1 MSGSR
6 FIRIKVW
13 EKCVLSSEK
22 FVFLSVYVFEVVWRF
37 ENTSH
42 QFTCWQWGKGFS
54 QLTQFKDTA
63 KVQTENMLTL
73 LYGWLIGLVIQ
84 VYLCGSLSISVLF
97 ILMNQLQQKVQNQRF
112 LKQQEVVLAFQR
124 QVLPLGNHFGNS
136 SGQLFSKITFFSW
149 FSIFVFLHFKFYF

>member
-13 EKCVLSSEK
+13 EKRVLSSEK
-22 FVFLSVYVFEVVWRF
+22 IVFLSVYVFEVVWRF

-97 ILMNQLQQKVQNQRF
+97 ILMN
-112 LKQQEVVLAFQR
+112 
-124 QVLPLGNHFGNS
+124 
-136 SGQLFSKITFFSW
+136 
-149 FSIFVFLHFKFYF
+149 